1 MTEQGILELIPEI
14 NLIESEELR
23 RKSTACWK
31 QVIELG
37 GWEEKGIRNCPLG
50 AGMVTEECP
59 EKSIDHCR
67 RVVRVCQAVWESMGQ
82 WANEISHLD
91 HDTLICGAVLHDIGK
106 FLEYDYRDGSAA
118 RISPSKTACRMRLST
133 WCWLIP
139 RPSPPREG
147 RPIRRRS

>member
-67 RVVRVCQAVWESMGQ
+67 RV
-82 WANEISHLD
+82 
-91 HDTLICGAVLHDIGK
+91 
-106 FLEYDYRDGSAA
+106 
-118 RISPSKTACRMRLST
+118 
-133 WCWLIP
+133 
-139 RPSPPREG
+139 
-147 RPIRRRS
+147 